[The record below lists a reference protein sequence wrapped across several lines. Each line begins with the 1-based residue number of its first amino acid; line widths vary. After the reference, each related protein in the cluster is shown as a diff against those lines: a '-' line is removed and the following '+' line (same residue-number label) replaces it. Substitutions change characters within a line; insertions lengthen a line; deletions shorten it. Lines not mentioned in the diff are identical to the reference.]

1 MARGVAGAINSRA
14 YGNINDNRKMDL
26 PSDVAPAIIVEDGG
40 VLPTPNLKIYD
51 TFESMNLEDKMLR
64 GIFSHGFERPSDIQT
79 KAIVPMK
86 DGHDV
91 LAQARSGTGKTATFC
106 IGAMS
111 RVDPTIKK
119 MQVLILVHTR
129 ELAQQIKSVATALGE
144 YLGVTAYAATG
155 GTPLRDDLRAIEK
168 GVHIVIGTPGRIYDL
183 MNRRVLVRD
192 SMRVLILDEA
202 DQMLEDRFKEQVI
215 CILQLGFPENCQVAL
230 FSATMPESVVEVANQ
245 ILNKPVRILV
255 PPEEVTLE
263 GIKQYYVKL
272 DKEEWK
278 YDVLCDLYKQLTI
291 NQALIYCNKRQ
302 KAEWLAEKMSAEGF
316 PLSFIH
322 GEMEPEERGKRMKDF
337 RSGTVRVMI
346 STDLLARGIDIQQI
360 SLVINY
366 ELPAQRENYIHRIGR
381 SGRFGRKGVA
391 INLVTEEEERA
402 LKEIETHYST
412 TISALPED
420 LAKIIL

>member
-1 MARGVAGAINSRA
+1 
-14 YGNINDNRKMDL
+14 MDS
-26 PSDVAPAIIVEDGG
+26 PNDVAPAIIVEDGG
-40 VLPTPNLKIYD
+40 VLPTPDLKTYD
-51 TFESMNLEDKMLR
+51 SFESMGLDDKILR
-64 GIFSHGFERPSDIQT
+64 GIFAHGFERPSDIQM

-86 DGHDV
+86 DGKDV

-111 RVDPTIKK
+111 RINPSVKK
-119 MQVLILVHTR
+119 MQVLVLVHTR
-129 ELAQQIKSVATALGE
+129 ELAQQIKTVATALGE

-155 GTPLRDDLRAIEK
+155 GTPLREDLRAIEK

-183 MNRRVLVRD
+183 MSRRALVRD

-215 CILQLGFPENCQVAL
+215 CILQLGFPETCQVAL

-366 ELPAQRENYIHRIGR
+366 ELPIQRENYIHRIGR

-391 INLVTEEEERA
+391 INLVTSDEERA
-402 LKEIETHYST
+402 LKELEEHYST
-412 TISALPED
+412 SISALPED
-420 LAKIIL
+420 LAKIVL